1 MKTINNYILE
11 KLKINKE
18 VKLKAYISGEELF
31 SFLNKYIF
39 KQMHKVNNVNLSKFK
54 SFLTGVKNAKFNIYC
69 LPEHKEIWNDITN
82 FEFINYENYKI
93 PESTDYLYLGSG
105 IYIWFDDKED
115 NIVLLII
122 DSKFNDFNHGY
133 KPIIINRK

>member
-1 MKTINNYILE
+1 MKSLNLYIIE

-18 VKLKAYISGEELF
+18 VKPNAYISGEEMF

-39 KQMHKVNNVNLSKFK
+39 KQMHKVNNANLSKFE
-54 SFLTGVKNAKFNIYC
+54 SFITGVNNAKFNIYC

-82 FEFINYENYKI
+82 FEFINYENRKI

-115 NIVLLII
+115 NVALLII

>member
-1 MKTINNYILE
+1 MKAINNYILE

-18 VKLKAYISGEELF
+18 VKPKAYISGEELF

-39 KQMHKVNNVNLSKFK
+39 KQMHKVNNANLYKFE

-69 LPEHKEIWNDITN
+69 LPEHKEIWNNITN
-82 FEFINYENYKI
+82 FEFINYENRKI

-115 NIVLLII
+115 NVALLII

-133 KPIIINRK
+133 TPIIINRK